1 MDQYHLTPR
10 QRQVVWLLAQG
21 CTTMEIAARL
31 EISQNTVKIHLRTV
45 YEKLG
50 ADTAAHAVA
59 LAHEH
64 KQIMLERDPQHVVT
78 TKHHLQGRH

>member
-10 QRQVVWLLAQG
+10 QRQIVWLLSQG
-21 CTTMEIAARL
+21 CSTVEIAARL
-31 EISQNTVKIHLRTV
+31 EISRNTVKVHLRLL

-64 KQIMLERDPQHVVT
+64 KQITLEREEAHVVT